1 MGRETG
7 GSAALDVGDGVMDG
21 RSSRVRRPRARVT
34 RAALVA
40 VIAVLGLLA
49 LPGTA
54 SAKGTVVPLLDCVV
68 TNRDGS
74 WTAVFGYRNTS
85 SSTVT
90 IPAGARNKVT
100 PATYGTPQPTT
111 FRPGT
116 HRGAFTVTVPR
127 GGGPM
132 WHLDGTNLAARHGSA
147 TACPPSTELP
157 EEGNGTGPAI
167 ALAAAGLVGVVMV
180 RRANRRAQVVAA
192 TGRRA

>member
-1 MGRETG
+1 
-7 GSAALDVGDGVMDG
+7 MDS
-21 RSSRVRRPRARVT
+21 RPSSRHARGLLL

-40 VIAVLGLLA
+40 VVAVVA
-49 LPGTA
+49 LVAAPGAA
-54 SAKGTVVPLLDCVV
+54 SARGTVVPLLDCVV

-147 TACPPSTELP
+147 TACPPPTELP
-157 EEGNGTGPAI
+157 QGGNGTGPAI
-167 ALAAAGLVGVVMV
+167 GLVAAGLVGVVMV
-180 RRANRRAQVVAA
+180 RRANRRAQVAA
-192 TGRRA
+192 AAGRRA

>member
-1 MGRETG
+1 
-7 GSAALDVGDGVMDG
+7 MDG
-21 RSSRVRRPRARVT
+21 RSSGVRRLHARVA

-40 VIAVLGLLA
+40 VIALVGLLA
-49 LPGTA
+49 LPATA

-90 IPAGARNKVT
+90 IPVGARNKVT
-100 PATYGTPQPTT
+100 PATYGAPQPTT

-116 HRGAFTVTVPR
+116 HHGTFTVPVTR

-132 WHLDGTNLAARHGSA
+132 WHLDGTNLAARVGSA
-147 TACPPSTELP
+147 RACPPSTELP

-167 ALAAAGLVGVVMV
+167 ALTAAGLVGGVMV
-180 RRANRRAQVVAA
+180 HRANRRARALAA
-192 TGRRA
+192 VGRGDA